1 MIYFDNINV
10 IVSFQAYF
18 VVTAKAPHIL
28 LVWIKDVVVA
38 PNVNYFWDSPVW
50 RYLNM
55 RFSISLSIICAHI

>member
-28 LVWIKDVVVA
+28 LV
-38 PNVNYFWDSPVW
+38 
-50 RYLNM
+50 
-55 RFSISLSIICAHI
+55 